1 MACACKYGSICSEW
15 KTEGEEVDDFG
26 VTSKKQVC
34 KIAYGNKLSSI
45 LHITNTYGYM
55 C

>member
-1 MACACKYGSICSEW
+1 MRVNTAVFVLNGRQ
-15 KTEGEEVDDFG
+15 GEEVDYFG

>member
-1 MACACKYGSICSEW
+1 MRVNTAVFVLNGRQ
-15 KTEGEEVDDFG
+15 GEEVDDFG

-45 LHITNTYGYM
+45 LYITNTYGYM